1 MSLGFESET
10 LEYKKSTS
18 EMKEA
23 MDSICAIL
31 NKHGAGILY
40 FGVRP
45 DGVPIGQTISEKT
58 LRDISTAIENHIE
71 PAIFPHISMVML
83 DGRTCVE
90 VKFSGTNPP
99 YYSYGKAK
107 IRVADRDLPLS
118 PEQLEEFIL
127 RKNDSSVLWESKVSD
142 YTLEDIEEDI
152 LKIYL
157 RKARE
162 IERID
167 FDYTNPA
174 SVLNKLSLTCGSYL
188 LNAGKV
194 LFCDSALVELQ
205 MAIFATEERLTFN
218 DIQRHTGNIFE
229 LVEAAEL
236 YIKNNIRWK
245 IEFEDSLQRR
255 EIPEIPISALREAL
269 INSFCHKDYS
279 AQQSNEVAIFKD
291 RIEIY
296 NPGRFP
302 AGHTPEDFIE
312 RDERPVRRNP
322 LITRCL
328 YYSKDVE
335 SFGTGLKRIKTACDQ
350 AKVRLDFKR
359 LKSGFAVVFY
369 RSGRGSDADIAQ
381 VPRKYRASAAQD
393 VGSHFRILRCS
404 QKQDRDTRL
413 YRHKTSGI
421 FPKECIGPF
430 DKRRLY
436 RTYDTGKTYQ

>member
-1 MSLGFESET
+1 
-10 LEYKKSTS
+10 
-18 EMKEA
+18 MKEA

-381 VPRKYRASAAQD
+381 VPRKYRASTAQVPRRMLEAILEFCVVPRSRTEIQD
-393 VGSHFRILRCS
+393 YIGIKHREYFRKNVLAPLIKEGFIEPTIPEKPTSSR
-404 QKQDRDTRL
+404 QKYVTCR
-413 YRHKTSGI
+413 
-421 FPKECIGPF
+421 
-430 DKRRLY
+430 
-436 RTYDTGKTYQ
+436 